1 LGCTARTGGT
11 ARCALLADVLER
23 LGFGSE
29 NGTWR
34 SAFLSGAA
42 ELRGGNFGSPTVAS
56 SADLLSQLSPELFFD
71 ALAIQVNGPEAW
83 NLDLAVRWEFPDH
96 RATYRTTLHN
106 GVFSY
111 TRDGQGDVA
120 LTLKVPRPALGALA
134 AGDVG
139 QAQGAGLTLDGD
151 PAVLKQILGVLQPG
165 DPAFNIIEP

>member
-1 LGCTARTGGT
+1 MGGADAVVDKARASAEGGDLRW
-11 ARCALLADVLER
+11 AAQVLDHVV
-23 LGFGSE
+23 F
-29 NGTWR
+29 
-34 SAFLSGAA
+34 
-42 ELRGGNFGSPTVAS
+42 
-56 SADLLSQLSPELFFD
+56 
-71 ALAIQVNGPEAW
+71 AIQVNGPEAW